1 MHPET
6 RYARNGD
13 IHLAYQVFGEG
24 DIDILWMP
32 GWVWQIEHIWEEPR
46 ARRMFDRLA
55 QIGRVIIFDRRG
67 FGLSER
73 VPDVPT
79 LEEQIDDALTVLD
92 TVGARSVAVLSST
105 DTAPVSLMFAASQ
118 PARVEALVL
127 FSPIA
132 SHVQTEDIPWA
143 TSPERRAKAYQRH
156 AETWGT
162 GAYASMFA
170 PSLASDERIRRWF
183 GTLERLSATPSVLQR
198 VIRASS
204 EIDIR
209 ASLGAIRTPTLIL
222 NRRDDKVVN
231 PNHARYLAERIP
243 SAKHVELPGTDTLL
257 LAGDIDRAF
266 DEIQEFL
273 TGAPPVRE
281 VERTL
286 ATVLFTDIVDS
297 TRRAAELGD
306 RRWRALLE
314 EHDAR
319 IRRQLAAHRGREI
332 KTIGDGFLATFD
344 GPARAHPVRAADPR
358 RRQRARGGRARRHP
372 HRRDRAARRRH
383 RRDRGQHRRA
393 RRIAGGAQRGARVP
407 DGEGSGGRL
416 RPGVHRPG
424 QPRAQG
430 RPGRV
435 APVQGR
441 RLTGRR
447 AASACGPGDQGRI

>member
-344 GPARAHPVRAADPR
+344 GPARAIRSALRIRDDVNALGVDVRAGIHTGEIELRDDDI
-358 RRQRARGGRARRHP
+358 GG
-372 HRRDRAARRRH
+372 
-383 RRDRGQHRRA
+383 
-393 RRIAGGAQRGARVP
+393 IAVSIGARVGSRAEP
-407 DGEGSGGRL
+407 NEVLVSQTVKDLVVGSGLEFIDRGSHALKGVPGEWRL
-416 RPGVHRPG
+416 FKVD
-424 QPRAQG
+424 A
-430 RPGRV
+430 
-435 APVQGR
+435 
-441 RLTGRR
+441 
-447 AASACGPGDQGRI
+447 